1 MSAHMHCSY
10 KLSPPQHR
18 GEEISASCAPACVL
32 SLYTYQLKGVSTPH
46 VPTTCFLVPF
56 MLLKSRGCE
65 AWPSVR
71 LPLVRFTVFS
81 LLGR

>member
-10 KLSPPQHR
+10 KLYPPQHR
-18 GEEISASCAPACVL
+18 DEGISASCAPACVL
-32 SLYTYQLKGVSTPH
+32 SLYVPIKGVSTPH
-46 VPTTCFLVPF
+46 EHATCPLVP
-56 MLLKSRGCE
+56 LNRGRE

-71 LPLVRFTVFS
+71 RSLVRFTLFS